1 GFMGCSAAVNALKVA
16 HHVVRSDPGAKVLV
30 INIELCTLHL
40 QQTADL
46 ERILSALLFGDGCA
60 ATLVTAE
67 PTGIALKDFRAATIP
82 DTGGHI
88 TWDVGEQGFDMH
100 LSGDVPAQI
109 QKALRGESAR
119 NDSGGIFRGQTKHDV
134 ELWAVHA
141 GGRTVLDA
149 VEAGLELD
157 PAALRWSRGVLHD
170 FGNMSSATIMFVLDR
185 MMREMRRAA
194 DGFGMAFG
202 PGLVAETFRFRLVG

>member
-1 GFMGCSAAVNALKVA
+1 MSYSESYRDHPAGGRTSSGLGSDLPRVVQLPTELTVA
-16 HHVVRSDPGAKVLV
+16 HRPSAVAGLNVLV
-30 INIELCTLHL
+30 VGINY
-40 QQTADL
+40 AP
-46 ERILSALLFGDGCA
+46 
-60 ATLVTAE
+60 E